1 MTVKS
6 HVNIESEW
14 KYLPWLQINKRIA
27 LMQKKIF
34 DASKEHDLNKVY
46 QAQNIFINSFE
57 ARVFA
62 IETIIKD
69 INKYYS
75 YENYLYNDTDKFYIF
90 KYLFRHNSPL
100 KAQLKILA
108 EQIKEY
114 LIYLL
119 LEPEWKT
126 RLNVLNLKYLEKKY
140 LQDINNIENLDWQKL
155 ISNNQL
161 LSYISK
167 SIEYWSI
174 NKFYVQNYYYKFNYL
189 PVLLL
194 DILKIKFN
202 WSKLKMNKL
211 KYNNYYTSIHVQHS
225 TNTFNNSFNNI
236 FTYTKS
242 NFSYQSYLKKI
253 KFKKK
258 LNWEI
263 ITNEINLIIQ
273 NELCNN
279 IKKLKYDFINNII
292 SKINNLLSLLKI
304 RKNYHHFIYLL
315 KYNKSNIYNILYKKI
330 ISIYLYQY
338 LFQINR

>member
-1 MTVKS
+1 MIVNS
-6 HVNIESEW
+6 HVNIELEW

-34 DASKEHDLNKVY
+34 DASREYDLNKVY

-62 IETIIKD
+62 IEIIIKD

-75 YENYLYNDTDKFYIF
+75 YERYLCNDTDKFHIF
-90 KYLFRHNSPL
+90 KYLFNHNSKL
-100 KAQLKILA
+100 KAKLKILA
-108 EQIKEY
+108 EQIREY

-126 RLNVLNLKYLEKKY
+126 RFILLNFKYLEDKHC
-140 LQDINNIENLDWQKL
+140 QDIDNIENLNWQKL
-155 ISNNQL
+155 VSNNKL

-167 SIEYWSI
+167 SIRYWSI
-174 NKFYVQNYYYKFNYL
+174 NKCYVQTYYYKFNYL
-189 PVLLL
+189 PILLL
-194 DILKIKFN
+194 DILKVRLN
-202 WSKLKMNKL
+202 WSRLKINKL
-211 KYNNYYTSIHVQHS
+211 KYNSDYASIDAKQGTSIL
-225 TNTFNNSFNNI
+225 NNSLNNI
-236 FTYTKS
+236 FTNTKS
-242 NFSYQSYLKKI
+242 KFYYQSSLKKI
-253 KFKKK
+253 KFKQE

-279 IKKLKYDFINNII
+279 IKKLKYDFIKNII
-292 SKINNLLSLLKI
+292 SKVNALLSLLKI
-304 RKNYHHFIYLL
+304 KKKYHHFIYLL
-315 KYNKSNIYNILYKKI
+315 NYHKSNIYNILYKKI
-330 ISIYLYQY
+330 ISNYLFQY